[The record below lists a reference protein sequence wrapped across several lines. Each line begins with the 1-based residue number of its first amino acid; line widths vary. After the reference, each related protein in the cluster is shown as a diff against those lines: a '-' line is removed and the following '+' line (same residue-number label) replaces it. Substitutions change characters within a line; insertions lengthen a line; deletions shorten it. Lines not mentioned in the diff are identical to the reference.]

1 MSERESEGREG
12 TSGGS
17 GGARWEENKAH
28 IPSEC
33 THATQAVIRCPSTT
47 SPYPHLSVTKSPH
60 LRSQVCLLALL
71 HSCTHSL
78 THSLTLTHSSSLSL
92 MAISYAFSSR
102 VVLGAGLALFLAR
115 HGLKRNSLS
124 ASGAAAAFLVGF
136 LSFLTS
142 IRFGAVLI
150 LFYYSS
156 SKLTKVNEAKKAS
169 LEQDFK
175 KVSGSPESYM
185 HTCVLANDN
194 R

>member
-1 MSERESEGREG
+1 
-12 TSGGS
+12 
-17 GGARWEENKAH
+17 
-28 IPSEC
+28 
-33 THATQAVIRCPSTT
+33 
-47 SPYPHLSVTKSPH
+47 
-60 LRSQVCLLALL
+60 
-71 HSCTHSL
+71 
-78 THSLTLTHSSSLSL
+78 

-185 HTCVLANDN
+185 HTYMCPC
-194 R
+194 